1 MELLEMFEQFVV
13 IIVVLICLCVGY
25 VLKNIIKTDK
35 INDYIPLIMAVLG
48 VVLNLWL
55 NAWVFTPQILLGGLV
70 SGLASTGLHQ
80 AFKNMI
86 EKYKTNTTI
95 NSTNDTDE
103 LNE

>member
-1 MELLEMFEQFVV
+1 MELLEMFKQFVV

-25 VLKNIIKTDK
+25 VLKNIVKTDK

-55 NAWVFTPQILLGGLV
+55 NAWTFTPQILLGGLV
-70 SGLASTGLHQ
+70 SGLASTGLYE

-86 EKYKTNTTI
+86 EKYKKNITI
-95 NSTNDTDE
+95 DSANDTE
-103 LNE
+103 QKNE